1 MGKQVAK
8 RRKPDWETRDM
19 NQDVKGKGWKEKI
32 LETFH
37 ESLSLP
43 SALTSHLKG
52 KCGERGRHGTR
63 DLLLPCMTGHLLFGI
78 QCGLENQ
85 VVMPCGSS

>member
-8 RRKPDWETRDM
+8 KRKPDLEARDEPGC
-19 NQDVKGKGWKEKI
+19 KGRGNGKRI

-43 SALTSHLKG
+43 CTLASHLKG
-52 KCGERGRHGTR
+52 NCGERGRHGRTFYS
-63 DLLLPCMTGHLLFGI
+63 PGC
-78 QCGLENQ
+78 Q
-85 VVMPCGSS
+85 